1 MKVEIHYGREGTVP
15 LEIADA
21 NLAGVLEP
29 NPLAGGDPGQLLRRA
44 LEQPVAGPAWE
55 RFVEEARDI
64 LVLVN
69 DATRPTPTARVL
81 DEILPLLERRP
92 LRFLVA
98 TGIHRAPSQEELRQI
113 FGHHLDRLRGSIH
126 VHDARSEQDM
136 VLLGRSRNGTEMR
149 VNRLGVEADRIV
161 IISSVEP
168 HYFAGYTGGRK
179 SFLPGIA
186 AYSTIEQN
194 HRLALRPEAQALR
207 LAGNPVHEDMVDA
220 LSTVRQ
226 EIFAINTVL
235 DGAHRLV
242 GVAAG
247 DINRSL
253 EQAARLADRV
263 FSVPVEAPADIVVA
277 EVKFPADID
286 LYQSQKGIDNAKLAL
301 ADGGILIL
309 VSACREGTGEEA
321 FMKLL
326 SSADTPEQVLE
337 KISGAYRLGYHKAG
351 KLAEIFCRARVW
363 AVTEL
368 EPGVLESI
376 FITPRPTVQ
385 QALDQALAE
394 KGSGARVLVL
404 RDASLTVPRLP
415 AAGD

>member
-1 MKVEIHYGREGTVP
+1 
-15 LEIADA
+15 
-21 NLAGVLEP
+21 
-29 NPLAGGDPGQLLRRA
+29 
-44 LEQPVAGPAWE
+44 
-55 RFVEEARDI
+55 
-64 LVLVN
+64 
-69 DATRPTPTARVL
+69 
-81 DEILPLLERRP
+81 
-92 LRFLVA
+92 VA
-98 TGIHRAPSQEELRQI
+98 TGIHRAPSEDELRQM
-113 FGHHLDRLRGSIH
+113 FGRHLESLRERIS
-126 VHDARSEQDM
+126 VHDARREQDM

-186 AYSTIEQN
+186 AFATIEQN

-220 LSTVRQ
+220 LGTVRK
-226 EIFAINTVL
+226 EIFAVNTVL

-309 VSACREGTGEEA
+309 VSACRQGVGEEA
-321 FMKLL
+321 FVKLL

-337 KISGAYRLGYHKAG
+337 KISGEYRLGFHKAG
-351 KLAEIFCRARVW
+351 KMAEVFCRARVW
-363 AVTEL
+363 AVSDLQPE
-368 EPGVLESI
+368 VLESI
-376 FITPRPTVQ
+376 FIAPQPSVQ
-385 QALDQALAE
+385 QALDRALAE
-394 KGSGARVLVL
+394 KGTGARVLVL
-404 RDASLTVPRLP
+404 QDASLTVPRLEP
-415 AAGD
+415 AAAG